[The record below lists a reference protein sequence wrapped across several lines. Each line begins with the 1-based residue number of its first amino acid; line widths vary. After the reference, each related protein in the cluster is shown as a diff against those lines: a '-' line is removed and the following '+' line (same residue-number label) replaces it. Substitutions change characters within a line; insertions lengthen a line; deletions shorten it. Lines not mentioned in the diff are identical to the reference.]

1 MGVGPSF
8 IILST
13 WFDKKQRG
21 FVTSIWN
28 TSHNLG
34 GGLISPLAGFMLGI
48 VGASH
53 WRFAIYVFPALVAI
67 AVALI
72 VLVFVKGRPEEEG
85 LPPLEETKQEQSNID
100 YYDLSSWQIL
110 TKYVFNNPGA
120 CQ

>member
-1 MGVGPSF
+1 MQSA
-8 IILST
+8 ILST

-85 LPPLEETKQEQSNID
+85 LPPLEETKQ
-100 YYDLSSWQIL
+100 
-110 TKYVFNNPGA
+110 
-120 CQ
+120 